1 MHLLEKTE
9 AAYTSTEGE
18 PLEKIL
24 FQVYYQLVFVSRG
37 DELRQNGNVLLAKIT
52 TKKSDR

>member
-9 AAYTSTEGE
+9 AAYGSTEGE

-52 TKKSDR
+52 TTKI